1 MHLYFFKIL
10 NQYFNRLSKE
20 KINNGIFI
28 GPDIKKL
35 LSNEHF
41 RLLLDEWQKSAYDS
55 LLSVIK
61 HVLYPSQDII
71 TNQEEI
77 VTGLINNYVNMGC
90 NYSPKMHY
98 IHCHFKHLIAKQAGV
113 SDEHGEKM
121 HQTMRACETWYDG
134 KQMRSMLSDYVW
146 SKCS

>member
-20 KINNGIFI
+20 SITEY
-28 GPDIKKL
+28 L
-35 LSNEHF
+35 LAQISKSYHKMSISDYFWMSGGSRHMIHF
-41 RLLLDEWQKSAYDS
+41 
-55 LLSVIK
+55 
-61 HVLYPSQDII
+61 SQELI

-77 VTGLINNYVNMGC
+77 LTGLINNYVNMGC

-98 IHCHFKHLIAKQAGV
+98 IHCHFKHLITKQAGV

-121 HQTMRACETWYDG
+121 HQTMRKNQVTDCKVQSFCHG
-134 KQMRSMLSDYVW
+134 
-146 SKCS
+146 